1 MSRKLI
7 VGAAAV
13 VLLVS
18 AAHAYQGGAVILDKK
33 DKLADT
39 DPGYKPD
46 VNNLGPKLK
55 DEKFAAKFLQFING
69 HPHKVYTVKF
79 KKGDKVVIQMKSQDM
94 DSVVV
99 VETAK
104 KMILDLND
112 DDPAGNTLDS
122 KLEFTAPDDG
132 EYRII
137 ATNLDKK
144 YGDFQLTVNKAK

>member
-13 VLLVS
+13 ALLVS
-18 AAHAYQGGAVILDKK
+18 AAHAYQGGDLILDKK
-33 DKLADT
+33 DKLANT
-39 DPGYKPD
+39 DDAYKPD
-46 VNNLGPKLK
+46 LNNLSKKLK
-55 DEKFAAKFLQFING
+55 DDAFAAKFLQFIDG
-69 HPHKVYTVKF
+69 HPHKLYKVKF
-79 KKGDKVVIQMKSQDM
+79 KKGDKVVIEMKSKEM

-104 KMILDLND
+104 KMILDFND

-144 YGDFQLTVNKAK
+144 AGDFHLTVAKAK